1 MESSMWKKAGKF
13 LREQGKNKRW
23 RKVLAVLGAGVV
35 VVTGYAMLRPSRW
48 KGRLRADWKNI
59 RILMHATV
67 RL

>member
-35 VVTGYAMLRPSRW
+35 VVTGYAMLRPALTMEGQAS
-48 KGRLRADWKNI
+48 
-59 RILMHATV
+59 
-67 RL
+67 